1 MTKIEEKKV
10 SEMRK
15 QAVIEIFFETLKNM
29 RKKDPETTIGEVIH
43 EAVKSNAP
51 RFYISYENARR
62 FISLLMRKKQLP
74 IVNSNKVSMYKEL
87 YERYKRRIKE
97 ACNNYTILDS
107 IIEEPAP
114 SFYIDEGTFRG
125 LVYKSIKERKIELV

>member
-15 QAVIEIFFETLKNM
+15 QAVLEIFFDTLKKM
-29 RKKDPETTIGEVIH
+29 RKADPKTTISEVIH
-43 EAVKSNAP
+43 EAVKSTAP

-62 FISLLMRKKQLP
+62 FISLLMRKKRLP
-74 IVNSNKVSMYKEL
+74 IANSNKISMYKEI
-87 YERYKRRIKE
+87 YERYRKRIKDV
-97 ACNNYTILDS
+97 CDNYTILGS

-125 LVYKSIKERKIELV
+125 LIYKSIKERKIAVV